1 LLVVLHTAP
10 PSGWWMP
17 LKRAVL
23 PERPPLKNL
32 RMSREAHL
40 YRRFSV
46 DRSTDLANLDEAFE
60 KIQERRAR
68 RESQLITMLL
78 IAIAAVC
85 AAVVAALR

>member
-1 LLVVLHTAP
+1 
-10 PSGWWMP
+10 MP
-17 LKRAVL
+17 LRRAVL
-23 PERPPLKNL
+23 PERLPLKNL
-32 RMSREAHL
+32 RMARGAHL

-60 KIQERRAR
+60 EIQERRAR
-68 RESQLITMLL
+68 REKLLVTMLL